1 MRHQLRLGTVAVAC
15 LFAIASV
22 LPADA
27 QHRRGASSGAS
38 SRAGAA
44 PRPAQGPGP
53 IARPRPAQRTGSTAG
68 PRPSQGQGP
77 RAVPRPTQGSAP
89 GAAPRPSQG
98 PRPGPSD
105 GPGPRP
111 GYRPGY
117 YPGYRSHVYF
127 GFGAYYGPY
136 YFSPWFYAPFSWY
149 YPPYPYGYW
158 YDYGPGGASL
168 KVQVQPKNAEV
179 YVDGSLAGIADQFDG
194 TFQSLSVEPGGREIT
209 VYLEGYR
216 SIRQSLYLSPGSTY
230 RIKGVLEKLA
240 AGGPNEPR
248 PQPAPEQPEPQA
260 QAPPQYRSPQPQGP
274 PPDRPAADQYPPVAG
289 DSRFGQ
295 VAIRV
300 QPGDAEVLIDGEAWR
315 HPAGVDRLVVHLS
328 GGTHR
333 VEIRKDSYD
342 PFVTAVEIKRGETT
356 VLNVSL
362 ARF

>member
-1 MRHQLRLGTVAVAC
+1 MRNQLRLGIVAVVC

-27 QHRRGASSGAS
+27 QHRRGYG
-38 SRAGAA
+38 
-44 PRPAQGPGP
+44 RP
-53 IARPRPAQRTGSTAG
+53 
-68 PRPSQGQGP
+68 
-77 RAVPRPTQGSAP
+77 
-89 GAAPRPSQG
+89 
-98 PRPGPSD
+98 
-105 GPGPRP
+105 
-111 GYRPGY
+111 
-117 YPGYRSHVYF
+117 YPGYRSHFYF

-136 YFSPWFYAPFSWY
+136 FFNPWFFAPYGY
-149 YPPYPYGYW
+149 YPLGPYGYW
-158 YDYGPGGASL
+158 YDFGPGGASL
-168 KVQVQPKNAEV
+168 KVQVEPKNAEV
-179 YVDGSLAGIADQFDG
+179 YVDGHLAGIVDQFDG
-194 TFQSLSVEPGGREIT
+194 MFQSLSVEPGGREIT

-230 RIKGVLEKLA
+230 RIKGALEKLA
-240 AGGPNEPR
+240 AGEPNEPR

-274 PPDRPAADQYPPVAG
+274 PPDRPAPDQYPPVAG

-315 HPAGVDRLVVHLS
+315 HPAGADRLVVHLS

-333 VEIRKDSYD
+333 VEIRKDGYD

>member
-1 MRHQLRLGTVAVAC
+1 MRNQLRLGIVAVVC

-27 QHRRGASSGAS
+27 QHRRGYG
-38 SRAGAA
+38 
-44 PRPAQGPGP
+44 RP
-53 IARPRPAQRTGSTAG
+53 
-68 PRPSQGQGP
+68 
-77 RAVPRPTQGSAP
+77 
-89 GAAPRPSQG
+89 
-98 PRPGPSD
+98 
-105 GPGPRP
+105 
-111 GYRPGY
+111 
-117 YPGYRSHVYF
+117 YPGYRSHFYF

-136 YFSPWFYAPFSWY
+136 FFNPWFFAPYGY
-149 YPPYPYGYW
+149 YPLGPYGYW
-158 YDYGPGGASL
+158 YDFGPGGASL
-168 KVQVQPKNAEV
+168 KVQVEPKNAEV
-179 YVDGSLAGIADQFDG
+179 YVDGHLAGIVDQFDG
-194 TFQSLSVEPGGREIT
+194 MFQSLSVEPGGREIT

-230 RIKGVLEKLA
+230 RIKGALEKLA
-240 AGGPNEPR
+240 AGEPNEPR

-274 PPDRPAADQYPPVAG
+274 PPDRPAPDQYPPVAG

-333 VEIRKDSYD
+333 VEIRKDGYD